1 MWAETLY
8 TQVAVGWVLGTV
20 FVRFSEDN
28 GLIDAPLRRPN
39 ALLALTDGPRPAR
52 LFAKGGASWT
62 LSVPKIECV
71 NAIGAGDV
79 CTGVL
84 LHSLAS
90 GMSPPDAFAMGLAAA
105 CARCTHNLPE
115 FTPEEVQAMR
125 ADVRIEEASPSSAAQ

>member
-1 MWAETLY
+1 MLKINCDEARALTRTATPELAA
-8 TQVAVGWVLGTV
+8 QALLSGE
-20 FVRFSEDN
+20 S
-28 GLIDAPLRRPN
+28 APLRRPN

-62 LSVPKIECV
+62 LSVPKIECI

-90 GMSPPDAFAMGLAAA
+90 GMRPPDAFAMGLAAA
-105 CARCTHNLPE
+105 SARCRHNLPE
-115 FTPEEVQAMR
+115 FTQEEVQAMR
-125 ADVRIEEASPSSAAQ
+125 ADVRIDEVLQSSAQ